1 MGLNS
6 CLARGATLPRI
17 LNYKTKQTMTRPE
30 QPEPNH
36 RFKTM
41 QSLTTTSGNTFD
53 YCIDSDEDCD
63 VSSDIEASTQAMNDL
78 FSYFNDIFTHKP

>member
-1 MGLNS
+1 
-6 CLARGATLPRI
+6 
-17 LNYKTKQTMTRPE
+17 MTRPE

-41 QSLTTTSGNTFD
+41 QTLTTPSGNTFE
-53 YCIDSDEDCD
+53 YCIDSDDCD
-63 VSSDIEASTQAMNDL
+63 VSSDIAASTQAMNDL

>member
-1 MGLNS
+1 
-6 CLARGATLPRI
+6 
-17 LNYKTKQTMTRPE
+17 MTRPE

-41 QSLTTTSGNTFD
+41 QSLTTPSGNTFD

-63 VSSDIEASTQAMNDL
+63 VSSDIEAAGEAMKDF
-78 FSYFNDIFTHKP
+78 FSYCDKLFK